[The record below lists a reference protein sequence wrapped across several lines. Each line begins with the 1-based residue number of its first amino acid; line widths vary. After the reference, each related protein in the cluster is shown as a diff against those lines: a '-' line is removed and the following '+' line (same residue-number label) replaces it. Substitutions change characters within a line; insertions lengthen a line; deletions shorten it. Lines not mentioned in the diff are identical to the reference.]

1 MLEHEKKLVSVDR
14 FVALLNEE
22 LKRSPSYQDGMQF
35 INIGTGYDFIAPMLS
50 LTENQKLDIWVFDR
64 VSVKYTI
71 DR

>member
-14 FVALLNEE
+14 FVALLNKE

-50 LTENQKLDIWVFDR
+50 LPENQKLDNWVFDR

>member
-22 LKRSPSYQDGMQF
+22 LKCSPSYQDSMQF
-35 INIGTGYDFIAPMLS
+35 IGTGYDFIAPMLS
-50 LTENQKLDIWVFDR
+50 LPENQKLDKWVFDR